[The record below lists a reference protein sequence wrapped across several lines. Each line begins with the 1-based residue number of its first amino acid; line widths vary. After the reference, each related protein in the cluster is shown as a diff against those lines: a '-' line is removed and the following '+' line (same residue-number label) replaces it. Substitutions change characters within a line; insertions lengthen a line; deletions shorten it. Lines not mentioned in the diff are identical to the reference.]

1 MKHFILFTGHMIDAP
16 GRKEPR
22 FPASKEEAV
31 KDEIYKLLVA
41 QQEKATLPLNGIASG
56 ACGSDILFHE
66 LCASL
71 NIPSEVY
78 LAAPVEE
85 FKNKS
90 VSFAGESWEKRYDAL
105 IEKLPAYEL
114 PDSKGDADNMN
125 IYERT
130 NEWMLETA
138 LSEGGQNMTLMAV
151 WNGSGGDGKGG
162 TEHMVKMA
170 REQGAEVD
178 IIDIT
183 KL

>member
-1 MKHFILFTGHMIDAP
+1 MKHFLLFTGHMIDAAD
-16 GRKEPR
+16 RKEPR

-31 KDEIYKLLVA
+31 KEAVYKMLVL
-41 QQEKATLPLNGIASG
+41 QKEKVKLPLNGIASG

-66 LCASL
+66 LCLSL
-71 NIPSEVY
+71 NIPSQIY

-85 FKNKS
+85 FKKGS
-90 VSFAGESWEKRYDAL
+90 VSFAGEHWDKRYDEL
-105 IEKLPAYEL
+105 IKKLPVYVL
-114 PDSKGDADNMN
+114 PAGKEEAVNMN

-130 NEWMLETA
+130 NEWMLEIA
-138 LSEGGQNMTLMAV
+138 LSDGGRHMTLIAV
-151 WNGSGGDGKGG
+151 WNGGGGDGKGG

-170 REQGAEVD
+170 KVQGAEVE